1 MLICLNSAWG
11 FFVALLIFSFQN
23 MSRKTW
29 IPMGIVA
36 GIVTLL
42 IVWCI
47 ANTWDPEEWE
57 EEPVRPQGRNGTP
70 IDSSSPA
77 WDEMKW
83 EVIMYYS
90 KMFGAKLVYLPFLCF
105 HQSPRYD
112 IPETRNRDSSTVSWH
127 CSVQPFRLKNNTHYH
142 SETGPT
148 QEEL

>member
-47 ANTWDPEEWE
+47 ANTWDPEE
-57 EEPVRPQGRNGTP
+57 
-70 IDSSSPA
+70 
-77 WDEMKW
+77 
-83 EVIMYYS
+83 
-90 KMFGAKLVYLPFLCF
+90 
-105 HQSPRYD
+105 
-112 IPETRNRDSSTVSWH
+112 
-127 CSVQPFRLKNNTHYH
+127 
-142 SETGPT
+142 
-148 QEEL
+148 